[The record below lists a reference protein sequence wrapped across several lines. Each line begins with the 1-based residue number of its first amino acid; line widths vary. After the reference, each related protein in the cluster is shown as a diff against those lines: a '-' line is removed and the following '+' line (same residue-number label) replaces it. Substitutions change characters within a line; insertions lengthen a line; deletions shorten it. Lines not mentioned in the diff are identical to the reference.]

1 MNNEDLERI
10 WSKLNFHGFKQEEYA
25 KKYLSWK
32 AGAKKLVEF
41 LEQWRSVGL
50 IADTAAGKTI
60 ITILAVFALG
70 KRTLFLTPQRLL
82 TGQHSDLV
90 ALMDTNKEYL
100 HSRFINGEVSK
111 QKRIWNDPADQIVF
125 ATPHV
130 VMAEIKNGSFNMGDF
145 GLVIF
150 DEMHKATG
158 NYPYVPL
165 AKIAYTSG
173 LFSVGLSASPGG
185 TIEKISIIKENLF
198 LKDLFR
204 VEVETPK
211 KNEDVVVA
219 EMDEHILQIEHLFT
233 DMLLDV
239 AGNIADLGIKMDR
252 TSVTNMRVFED
263 IAEELL
269 TKYKYQK
276 GGLLAAKYRKIY
288 HAYFIAITESYGT
301 LLEYLDRMEQKDGSK
316 SGRQIVL
323 DDNTRKIA
331 NIARTSSHP
340 KVEKFFE
347 LLSSLKQAGKN
358 ALVFFSQ
365 KSTAL
370 ALKKYFSGNEFEIE
384 ILFGG
389 TDKNIKHQAKVLQKM
404 AAREVDFIFAT
415 SVAEEGLSVPEI
427 DTVIQYSM
435 PQTETALLQRSGRTG
450 RMKTGH
456 VVFLTINHSL
466 DKVFYYVAKAKTKK
480 MRKIIG
486 EEMFSA
492 NEEPAEPPSPPRKG
506 KRKKWKDDS
515 TVPLFPDL

>member
-1 MNNEDLERI
+1 MNNDDLEKK
-10 WSKLNFHGFKQEEYA
+10 WSKLNFQGFKQEEYA
-25 KKYLSWK
+25 KKYPSWK
-32 AGAKKLVEF
+32 AGAKKLLEF
-41 LEQWRSVGL
+41 LEQWINVGI

-60 ITILAVFALG
+60 IAILAVFALG

-145 GLVIF
+145 GLVVF

-173 LFSVGLSASPGG
+173 LLSVGLSASPGG
-185 TIEKISIIKENLF
+185 TIEKISIVKENLF
-198 LKDLFR
+198 LKDLFQT
-204 VEVETPK
+204 EVETPK
-211 KNEDVVVA
+211 KNEDIVVA
-219 EMDEHILQIEHLFT
+219 KMDENIIQVEHLFT
-233 DMLLDV
+233 DMLLDI
-239 AGNIADLGIKMDR
+239 AGNIADLGIEMNR
-252 TSVTNMRVFED
+252 NSITNMRIFED
-263 IAEELL
+263 IERQLRR
-269 TKYKYQK
+269 KNKYQ
-276 GGLLAAKYRKIY
+276 GGYLAAKYRKLY
-288 HAYFIAITESYGT
+288 HAYFIAITESYET
-301 LLEYLDRMEQKDGSK
+301 FLEYLERMEQKDGSK
-316 SGRQIVL
+316 SGWQIVL
-323 DDNTRKIA
+323 DDNTQKIA
-331 NIARTSSHP
+331 NIARTNLHP
-340 KVEKFFE
+340 KVEKFSE
-347 LLSSLKQAGKN
+347 LLSSLKQTGKN

-370 ALKKYFSGNEFEIE
+370 ALKKNFSNGDFKIE

-389 TDKNIKHQAKVLQKM
+389 ADKNIKHQTEVLQKM
-404 AAREVDFIFAT
+404 AAREVDFIFTT

-427 DTVIQYSM
+427 DTVIHYSM

-456 VVFLTINHSL
+456 VIFLMIDHPL

-480 MRKIIG
+480 MRTIIR
-486 EEMFSA
+486 EEMFSKQ
-492 NEEPAEPPSPPRKG
+492 EPAKPTSPPKKG

>member
-1 MNNEDLERI
+1 MNNEYLESR
-10 WSKLNFHGFKQEEYA
+10 WNKLNFHGFKQEEYA
-25 KKYLSWK
+25 KKYPSWK
-32 AGAKKLVEF
+32 AGAKKLLDF
-41 LEQWRSVGL
+41 LEQWRNAGL

-60 ITILAVFALG
+60 IAILAVFALD

-90 ALMDTNKEYL
+90 ALMDTNKECL
-100 HSRFINGEVSK
+100 HSRFINGEINR

-130 VMAEIKNGSFNMGDF
+130 VMAEIKNGSFNMNDF
-145 GLVIF
+145 KLVIF

-173 LFSVGLSASPGG
+173 LLSVGLSASPGG

-204 VEVETPK
+204 IEVETPK
-211 KNEDVVVA
+211 KNEDIVVV
-219 EMDEHILQIEHLFT
+219 ELDENVLQIESLFT
-233 DMLLDV
+233 DMLLNV
-239 AGNIADLGIKMDR
+239 AGKIADLGIKIDR
-252 TSVTNMRVFED
+252 HVITNMRVFED
-263 IAEELL
+263 IKKELV
-269 TKYKYQK
+269 TKYKYQQ
-276 GGLLAAKYRKIY
+276 GRLLAAKHIKLY
-288 HAYFIAITESYGT
+288 HAYFVAITEGYET

-323 DDNTRKIA
+323 DDNTQKIA
-331 NIARTSSHP
+331 NIARKNLHP
-340 KVEKFFE
+340 KAGKFFE
-347 LLSSLKQAGKN
+347 LLSSLKRAGKN

-370 ALKKYFSGNEFEIE
+370 ALKKYFSNGDFKIE

-389 TDKNIKHQAKVLQKM
+389 ADKNIKHQTEVLQKM
-404 AAREVDFIFAT
+404 AAREIDFIFAT

-427 DTVIQYSM
+427 DTVIHYSM
-435 PQTETALLQRSGRTG
+435 PQTETALMQRSGRTG

-456 VVFLTINHSL
+456 VIFLMIDHSL
-466 DKVFYYVAKAKTKK
+466 DKVFYYVAKNKTKK
-480 MRKIIG
+480 MRKIIR

-492 NEEPAEPPSPPRKG
+492 NGETAKSPSLSKKG
-506 KRKKWKDDS
+506 KKKKWKDES